1 MGLSVNPNK
10 ILFHEISREIQVLD
24 QLSEQNNKKW
34 SAWFIVP
41 NLLHIYPNSRE
52 LIFVSSPRFY
62 SHRDAQFLLFNL
74 FLLICAR
81 TLLILII
88 GRYRPTIEHL
98 LHRFNLY
105 WHFFFTLNQHQLSI
119 KLSILLLRDSFSV
132 PHTHLENWKVWTGY
146 LVIINRP
153 LEWYWKRP
161 VAFTNL
167 YWMANLYKRDKFLFF
182 CTQYLYSFHIYAFR
196 EININKTKEHLSLQQ
211 NCHLCVYYVDNCYQ
225 YNLGKGNNKYKVLVF
240 EKYRPSIS

>member
-1 MGLSVNPNK
+1 MITSIYHWHRSIYMGLSVHPNK

-24 QLSEQNNKKW
+24 PLSEQNNNKKW
-34 SAWFIVP
+34 SVWSIVP
-41 NLLHIYPNSRE
+41 NLLHIDPNSRE

-62 SHRDAQFLLFNL
+62 LHRDAQFLLFHL

-88 GRYRPTIEHL
+88 GRYRPTIVHL

-105 WHFFFTLNQHQLSI
+105 WHFFTLNQHQLSI

-161 VAFTNL
+161 VASTNF
-167 YWMANLYKRDKFLFF
+167 YWMANSYKRDKFLFLHTIF
-182 CTQYLYSFHIYAFR
+182 VFIS
-196 EININKTKEHLSLQQ
+196 HLR
-211 NCHLCVYYVDNCYQ
+211 
-225 YNLGKGNNKYKVLVF
+225 F
-240 EKYRPSIS
+240 